1 MSAWQTAVELVLE
14 LPHSMPVQRLV
25 EFVVGNPASLESFVM
40 RWLPIMLRLGGLKA
54 DQAQLLSMIA
64 ETAWALGCV
73 ACGSSCQPNRDS
85 KRTSRL
91 VRSLNSFGVKKLPA
105 ARLLISP
112 SVG

>member
-1 MSAWQTAVELVLE
+1 ML
-14 LPHSMPVQRLV
+14 VQRLV
-25 EFVVGNPASLESFVM
+25 EFVAGKPASLESFIM
-40 RWLPIMLRLGGLKA
+40 RWLPIVLRLGGLKS

-64 ETAWALGCV
+64 GATWALGCV
-73 ACGSSCQPNRDS
+73 VCGPSRQANRNS

-91 VRSLNSFGVKKLPA
+91 VRALNSFGVKKLPA

>member
-1 MSAWQTAVELVLE
+1 MSDWQTAGEIVLD
-14 LPHSMPVQRLV
+14 LSHSTPVQRVV
-25 EFVVGNPASLESFVM
+25 EFIAGNPASLESFVM
-40 RWLPIMLRLGGLKA
+40 RWLPIVLRLTGLKS

-64 ETAWALGCV
+64 GATWALGCV
-73 ACGSSCQPNRDS
+73 VCGSSRQPNRDS

>member
-1 MSAWQTAVELVLE
+1 MSAWQIIVELFLDFSN
-14 LPHSMPVQRLV
+14 SMPAQRLV
-25 EFVVGNPASLESFVM
+25 EFAAGKPASLESFFM
-40 RWLPIMLRLGGLKA
+40 RWLPVVLRLSGLKS

-64 ETAWALGCV
+64 GATWALGCV
-73 ACGSSCQPNRDS
+73 ICGSSNYPNRPS
-85 KRTSRL
+85 SRTSRL